1 MTCNLDIGFSIPP
14 TCLNAV
20 CTTTPGTY
28 TSFGSCE
35 SIFFYQFLNIKS
47 PKVVQKDVRPALTQ
61 PLANHVIQIIIWMEQ
76 FARNVLKVSMSILLQ
91 PVQVFLS

>member
-1 MTCNLDIGFSIPP
+1 MTCNLDVGFSIPP

-35 SIFFYQFLNIKS
+35 SIFYQFLNIKS
-47 PKVVQKDVRPALTQ
+47 PKVAQKDVRPALTQ
-61 PLANHVIQIIIWMEQ
+61 QLANHVIHITIWMEQ
-76 FARNVLKVSMSILLQ
+76 LAQNVLKANTSILQQ
-91 PVQVFLS
+91 PVLVF